1 MKIKI
6 AILFEG
12 NPKKPG
18 GFYQSLQ
25 SLLMLNEIKS
35 GEFEFECICLEKET
49 YTFLK
54 DKIKVKLFKQNIEYK
69 IFNFFLNS
77 EFFCNLTMRYN
88 IKHPFTSFIEKNHY
102 DLIIFLSPHILSTYC
117 GKTNFIFNIWDID
130 HKKNTPYPEHRINYN
145 YKKRENLIQF
155 ALFHAFKII
164 VPDKKINRELKEI
177 YKCDEKKL
185 KIQSFIPFIPGLYEK
200 DKNYDYEKIFG
211 RLNLKDKKFILYPA
225 TFWPHKNH
233 QYLIEVA
240 KIFKRNQKKDFIFV
254 LCGSDK
260 GNLKKVKSEIKNFEL
275 DEYFRIFE
283 FVDDRE
289 LISLYLNSSIVLM
302 PTDGGPTNL
311 PMFESFYFKKLLFY
325 SDHLIDK
332 DDEMNNFFVGINIR
346 KPEDF
351 YEKLY
356 NFDENKKKEMIKKAK
371 EYYEQ
376 RCSNKVFKENYL
388 EVINQFISIKN
399 W

>member
-1 MKIKI
+1 MKTKI

-25 SLLMLNEIKS
+25 SLLMLNQIKS
-35 GEFEFECICLEKET
+35 DKFEFECICLEKET
-49 YTFLK
+49 LNFLK
-54 DKIKVKLFKQNIEYK
+54 DRINVKLFNQNFKYK

-77 EFFCNLTMRYN
+77 VFFNNLIIKYN
-88 IKHPFTSFIEKNHY
+88 IKHPFTLFIEKNDY
-102 DLIIFLSPHILSTYC
+102 DLIIFLSPHTLAAYC

-145 YKKRENLIQF
+145 YVKRENLIQF
-155 ALFHAFKII
+155 VLFHAFTTI
-164 VPDKKINRELKEI
+164 VPDKKIYRELKEI

-185 KIQSFIPFIPGLYEK
+185 KIQNFIPYITGHYEK
-200 DKNYDYEKIFG
+200 NIHINYEKNFENF
-211 RLNLKDKKFILYPA
+211 NLKNKKYILYPA

-233 QYLIEVA
+233 QYLIDVA
-240 KIFKRNQKKDFIFV
+240 KIFKRDKKKDFIFV

-260 GNLKKVKSEIKNFEL
+260 GTVKKIKSDINNFGL
-275 DEYFRIFE
+275 SEYFEIFE
-283 FVDDRE
+283 FVNDNE
-289 LISLYLNSSIVLM
+289 LISLYLNSSAVLM

-311 PMFESFYFKKLLFY
+311 PMFESFYFEKLLFY
-325 SDHLIDK
+325 SDHLIEK
-332 DDEMNNFFVGINIR
+332 DDELNNFFVGINIR

-351 YEKLY
+351 YKKLY
-356 NFDENKKKEMIKKAK
+356 NLDENKKNELIRKAK
-371 EYYEQ
+371 EYYNQ
-376 RCSNKVFKENYL
+376 KCSDKVFKNNYRN
-388 EVINQFISIKN
+388 IISEFMEIKN